1 MWDYCGALEKVD
13 VCSSADVPDWNDGWA
28 PQGYPSAFCL
38 GGTGVTWCVVVFW
51 RGLLG
56 FLGFLG
62 GGCVLG
68 ATKVTVLHGSTFDHL
83 GF

>member
-1 MWDYCGALEKVD
+1 MMGGHPRDILLLFPGRHGCDLVRGGFLAGA
-13 VCSSADVPDWNDGWA
+13 A
-28 PQGYPSAFCL
+28 
-38 GGTGVTWCVVVFW
+38 GV
-51 RGLLG
+51 
-56 FLGFLG
+56 LGFLG